1 MTEFTSTVTLT
12 FEINNLEAFDKEEY
26 IERLKEQYIELYD
39 LEIKDHEIS
48 NIEEVQPLKCN
59 PIESNQ
65 SIMTQTKVI
74 GESVKR
80 TERNFVKSYTDDY
93 AKAITENYRQY
104 HINTLQGNLSG
115 NYPEYARE
123 QLDAIENGT
132 ANLMWFKVYSGKRY
146 YKIVQQEFETW
157 EKSKYYGQYRDS
169 SVHSFVDKETGEVYK
184 PAGWAKPAKHVR
196 FDMRDVKQLRF
207 LLNPRNVDWAG
218 GYLYLR

>member
-1 MTEFTSTVTLT
+1 
-12 FEINNLEAFDKEEY
+12 
-26 IERLKEQYIELYD
+26 
-39 LEIKDHEIS
+39 
-48 NIEEVQPLKCN
+48 
-59 PIESNQ
+59 
-65 SIMTQTKVI
+65 MTQTKVI
-74 GESVKR
+74 CESVKR
-80 TERNFVKSYTDDY
+80 TDRKFVKAYTDDY

-104 HINTLQGNLSG
+104 HIHTLTGNLSG

-146 YKIVQQEFETW
+146 YKVVQQDFETW
-157 EKSKYYGQYRDS
+157 SGSKYFNQYRDS

-207 LLNPRNVDWAG
+207 LLNPKNVDWAG